1 MRIPRVP
8 LVSAAIAHA
17 LTWAIALFL
26 LFVLT
31 YETESVEATFP
42 GEEPGE
48 AVSSTETFVDV
59 NGLYGISV
67 VLAPVALS
75 GIAVLGQ
82 FVYRD
87 HLFRRMAALWLPL
100 IAILALCFA
109 AIYTIGVLYIPSA
122 IALFVAALADL
133 AHRPEEV

>member
-1 MRIPRVP
+1 M
-8 LVSAAIAHA
+8 SAAIAHA

-31 YETESVEATFP
+31 YETESVEATLP